1 MSFQA
6 MAWAIKQPLPCQE
19 KMVLLVLANYA
30 DDKATCY
37 PSMSR
42 LSSDCGMSV
51 PQVRKCV
58 AKLEKKELVRRYM
71 RMRSYGQTSNIFA
84 MDLSLTLPAASATPN
99 PIDRP
104 PNPIEGH
111 IQSPITNHIET
122 LES

>member
-1 MSFQA
+1 

-19 KMVLLVLANYA
+19 KMVLLVLSNYA

-42 LSSDCGMSV
+42 LSADCGMSV

-58 AKLEKKELVRRYM
+58 AKLEKKGLVRRYM

-84 MDLSLTLPAASATPN
+84 MDLSVTLPAASATPN
-99 PIDRP
+99 PIDCP
-104 PNPIEGH
+104 HDLME
-111 IQSPITNHIET
+111 
-122 LES
+122 